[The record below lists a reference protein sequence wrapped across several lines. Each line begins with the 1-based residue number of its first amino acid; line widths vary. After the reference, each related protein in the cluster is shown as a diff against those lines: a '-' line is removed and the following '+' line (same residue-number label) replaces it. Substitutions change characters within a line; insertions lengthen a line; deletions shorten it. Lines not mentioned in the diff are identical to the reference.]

1 MAVTVDYEK
10 LPIED
15 ISLDLE
21 NPRIAQYIQMY
32 GDNITSEAI
41 SLALS
46 ATSGSANT
54 STYSS
59 LKESIRVNGGII
71 NPILVNRQEDG
82 KLVVIEGNTRLQIYK
97 EFQEANPNGPWNKIV
112 AIVYD
117 QLPPEQIHAIRLQS
131 HLVGP
136 RDWDPYSKAQYLY
149 QLSEVDY
156 LPMEK
161 IISFCGGKKTE
172 IQKLIAAYKDI
183 RKYYAPLVDEM
194 GMDFDPRDFSK
205 FAELQ
210 NGGVSNALLAHQYT
224 KTDFAK
230 WVINQN
236 IDTAQNVRKIPAIL
250 GNKKAKDEFLRT
262 NISNALKYLA
272 QEDSAQKGLKDAS
285 MNDIILELINRIQT
299 ITYAEI
305 KRLRDAEAA
314 ADERVNILDLSDE
327 LESLISDIEVESD
340 E

>member
-1 MAVTVDYEK
+1 MASKVDYMR
-10 LPIED
+10 LPIEK

-21 NPRIAQYIQMY
+21 NPRIAHYIKMY
-32 GDNITSEAI
+32 GDNLTSESI

-46 ATSGSANT
+46 ASSGSGNT

-71 NPILVNRQEDG
+71 SPILVNRKEDG
-82 KLVVIEGNTRLQIYK
+82 ELVVIEGNTRLQIYK
-97 EFQEANPNGPWNKIV
+97 EFQEANPDGPWNEII

-117 QLPPEQIHAIRLQS
+117 QLPEDRIHAIRLQS

-136 RDWDPYSKAQYLY
+136 RDWDPYSKAKYLF

-172 IQKLIAAYKDI
+172 IQKLIGAYKDMT
-183 RKYYAPLVDEM
+183 KYYMPVIEDA
-194 GMDFDPRDFSK
+194 GMDFDPREFSK

-210 NGGVSNALLAHQYT
+210 NGSISNSLLAHSFN

-230 WVINQN
+230 WVVNQN
-236 IDTAQNVRKIPAIL
+236 IDTAQNVRKLPAVL
-250 GNKKAKDEFLRT
+250 GNKKAREEFLRT
-262 NISNALKYLA
+262 NISNALQYLGS
-272 QEDSAQKGLKDAS
+272 DDKGQKGLKDAS
-285 MNDIILELINRIQT
+285 MYELVVELTSRIRN
-299 ITYAEI
+299 IPYSEI
-305 KRLRDAEAA
+305 KKLRDSAVSS
-314 ADERVNILDLSDE
+314 DERANIFELSDE
-327 LESLISDIEVESD
+327 LLSLIDDIEVEED